1 MIEPTMIDTVAKR
14 LTFEEFELLPDRP
27 GKSELLRG
35 ELIELPPAKLEHSD
49 ISRRLF
55 LRLVAILD
63 EIHARKDAPALGT
76 LYFETGYK
84 FPDGSWLQP
93 DVSIT
98 HAGQKAGDYYLGS
111 PLLAIEIVSESNS
124 AEEIAGKIEV
134 FLLNGAAEV
143 WVLYPKRQQMWVH
156 GSEGR
161 AERHTSAF
169 TSALLSGATV
179 DLNQIFG

>member
-1 MIEPTMIDTVAKR
+1 MAMIGTVAKR

-35 ELIELPPAKLEHSD
+35 ELIELPPAKLKHSD

-63 EIHARKDAPALGT
+63 EIRGREGASAFGKVHHLV
-76 LYFETGYK
+76 GYL

-98 HAGQKAGDYYLGS
+98 HAGQKAGDYLLGS
-111 PLLAIEIVSESNS
+111 PLLAIEVVSESNS
-124 AEEIAGKIEV
+124 ADEIAGKIEV
-134 FLLNGAAEV
+134 FLLNGAAEA

-161 AERHTSAF
+161 AERHTGTF
-169 TSALLSGATV
+169 TSALLSGATI
-179 DLNQIFG
+179 DLNQIFE

>member
-1 MIEPTMIDTVAKR
+1 MTKR

-27 GKSELLRG
+27 GKSELLSG
-35 ELIELPPAKLEHSD
+35 ELIELPPAKLKHSE
-49 ISRRLF
+49 IGRGLF
-55 LRLVAILD
+55 LRLSAIVD
-63 EIHARKDAPALGT
+63 EIRGREGASALGT
-76 LYFETGYK
+76 VHHLVGYL

-98 HAGQKAGDYYLGS
+98 HAGQKAGDYLLGP
-111 PLLAIEIVSESNS
+111 PLLATEVVSESNS
-124 AEEIAGKIEV
+124 ADEIAGKIEV

-161 AERHTSAF
+161 AERHTGTF
-169 TSALLSGATV
+169 ISALLSGAMI
-179 DLNQIFG
+179 DLNQILG